1 MKQWKEVTDKAKQ
14 KQKKS
19 SPIYLCC
26 THASKNFYCFVVRL
40 FNFSGQAG
48 IVRWLIFIFF
58 NSFIF
63 HLLVAL
69 ERTHLILL
77 WSLSLLCLWFHMHGG
92 QNRGKQI
99 DKGKEGLN
107 NSRKGI
113 HIYAQVSMHKFLS
126 ASLASASLAIAS
138 LASKTKIRVNCVVP
152 LFKEENLG
160 IASQVQNSIK
170 LKKFNRNCA
179 IKYIKHIIPASCS
192 LPQVLEDTFT
202 QTLSKAEYL
211 QHIKK

>member
-1 MKQWKEVTDKAKQ
+1 MGGRTGENRSTKGRKVLTTVGRE
-14 KQKKS
+14 
-19 SPIYLCC
+19 YL
-26 THASKNFYCFVVRL
+26 F
-40 FNFSGQAG
+40 
-48 IVRWLIFIFF
+48 
-58 NSFIF
+58 
-63 HLLVAL
+63 
-69 ERTHLILL
+69 
-77 WSLSLLCLWFHMHGG
+77 
-92 QNRGKQI
+92 
-99 DKGKEGLN
+99 
-107 NSRKGI
+107 
-113 HIYAQVSMHKFLS
+113 MHKLACTSFLS
-126 ASLASASLAIAS
+126 ASLASAS

-211 QHIKK
+211 QHVKK

>member
-1 MKQWKEVTDKAKQ
+1 
-14 KQKKS
+14 
-19 SPIYLCC
+19 
-26 THASKNFYCFVVRL
+26 
-40 FNFSGQAG
+40 
-48 IVRWLIFIFF
+48 
-58 NSFIF
+58 
-63 HLLVAL
+63 
-69 ERTHLILL
+69 
-77 WSLSLLCLWFHMHGG
+77 MH
-92 QNRGKQI
+92 
-99 DKGKEGLN
+99 
-107 NSRKGI
+107 
-113 HIYAQVSMHKFLS
+113 
-126 ASLASASLAIAS
+126 ASLASAS

-211 QHIKK
+211 QHIKKWASLSKLQRVTIKKDEQIKQAWNKDCNGYSFLNSCLIR